1 MTLDIEPS
9 SYFNLSIYDSNGVT
23 SLGSASSDLVSVTR
37 NGVAARCVLYPC
49 TLLFNYFTTEDI
61 HSQIHLHPQVSP
73 NDAEPN
79 DVSTQ
84 ALVLP
89 ENGSTQGHIGYRY
102 NGGSYDE
109 DDWYELTTTS
119 DGDVTV
125 SLAYSVGM
133 YHRLYLYAA
142 DGVTNLAST
151 GVMIRSL

>member
-23 SLGSASSDLVSVTR
+23 SLGSASASDLVSVTR
-37 NGVAARCVLYPC
+37 NGVAAGVYYIRVHYYSTTYYGGY
-49 TLLFNYFTTEDI
+49 TLTN
-61 HSQIHLHPQVSP
+61 SLHPQVSLTMQ
-73 NDAEPN
+73 NQMMSLLKHLFCLRMEAH
-79 DVSTQ
+79 T
-84 ALVLP
+84 
-89 ENGSTQGHIGYRY
+89 GHIGYRY

-142 DGVTNLAST
+142 DG
-151 GVMIRSL
+151 